1 MIAFFMKYIESFHNP
16 FIRNILKLQ
25 DKSRERRKQG
35 LFTVE
40 GKREICLAIK
50 GGYTID
56 TILAVSDSIDEN
68 ISFYKNEFEVVRV
81 SHQVYQKI
89 AYRASTEGLMAL
101 VSSKK
106 TALDQ
111 LVFQNKNPLI
121 LIAVGIEKPGN
132 IGAMLRTAD
141 AANIDAVILADTKT
155 DVFNPNVIR
164 SSLGSVFTNQIAIG
178 NSQEIIDFLE
188 EKNISIFSATLQ
200 NSNTY
205 TREDYT
211 RGCALVVGSEATG
224 LTEIWRSSAKQHIYI
239 PMEGLVDSMNV
250 SVAAA
255 ILIFEAKRQRQT
267 KN

>member
-1 MIAFFMKYIESFHNP
+1 MKYIESFHNP

-40 GKREICLAIK
+40 GKREIFLAIK

-56 TILAVSDSIDEN
+56 TILTVSDSIDED

-89 AYRASTEGLMAL
+89 AYRASMEGMMAL

-141 AANIDAVILADTKT
+141 AADIDAVILADTKT

-211 RGCALVVGSEATG
+211 QACALVVGSEATG

-267 KN
+267 NN

>member
-1 MIAFFMKYIESFHNP
+1 M
-16 FIRNILKLQ
+16 
-25 DKSRERRKQG
+25 
-35 LFTVE
+35 
-40 GKREICLAIK
+40 
-50 GGYTID
+50 
-56 TILAVSDSIDEN
+56 
-68 ISFYKNEFEVVRV
+68 
-81 SHQVYQKI
+81 
-89 AYRASTEGLMAL
+89 
-101 VSSKK
+101 
-106 TALDQ
+106 
-111 LVFQNKNPLI
+111 
-121 LIAVGIEKPGN
+121 
-132 IGAMLRTAD
+132 
-141 AANIDAVILADTKT
+141 
-155 DVFNPNVIR
+155 
-164 SSLGSVFTNQIAIG
+164 FTNQIAIG

-239 PMEGLVDSMNV
+239 PMEGQVDSMNV